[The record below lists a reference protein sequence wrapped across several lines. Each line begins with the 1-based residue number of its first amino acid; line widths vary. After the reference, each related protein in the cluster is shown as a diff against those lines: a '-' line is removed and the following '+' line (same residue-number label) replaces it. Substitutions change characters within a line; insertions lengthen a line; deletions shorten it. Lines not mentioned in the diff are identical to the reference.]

1 MATYGMRADR
11 QPSFL
16 ALSSSGVCQAFGTM
30 VLQERPWV
38 YDVRC
43 LRGHLHAIVRTLTSC
58 YAYAS
63 HRKKREAKIKREV
76 KRGIREPNEQNPFEI
91 FVTVTDI
98 RYT

>member
-1 MATYGMRADR
+1 
-11 QPSFL
+11 
-16 ALSSSGVCQAFGTM
+16 M

-43 LRGHLHAIVRTLTSC
+43 LRGHLYAIVRTLTSC
-58 YAYAS
+58 YVYAS